1 MHDDEDLLFDD
12 EPSDLNDPPTDPL
25 NNQADAVDDA
35 SSIDCAMVAAWNLL
49 GRALGKISKRGY
61 PGLYIVV
68 APGDHWVSTMCAIV
82 AKVILGYPCRGPRR
96 PGVARSA
103 PSFLVHEWDA
113 GGDAKKGNEIRASVE
128 SGLREGRIVI
138 LLSGSRA
145 VVPPE
150 LGAAADST
158 IYVTAPDRECLAA
171 VLKAVDPVARR
182 TSLRGLNLN
191 AVTPVTLRLAYR
203 PGTTATSYLR
213 RLKALTQGSTEKA
226 SRFDSLHG
234 IDKAKEWALAL
245 KLDLQLWRQGKISWH
260 DLPRGLLLAGPPGTG
275 KTSFAGAIA
284 DHAGMAFVPTSYAT
298 WQSSGVGHLGEV
310 MKAMNTAFAQARFLA
325 PSVLF
330 IDELDTLGSRGG
342 REQRDDWWRAIIN
355 ALLEQMDGVASNEG
369 VVMVGASNHP
379 ELIDSAILR
388 AGRLEDRIDV
398 GPPDVKAL
406 ACIYAQH
413 LAGRMEA
420 GVDLQRIAWM
430 SEGATGADVIRICK
444 TANRRARHEARLVTT
459 EDLIAAIGVDG
470 VVDPQDL
477 WRVAVHEA
485 GHAIVAMAH
494 SALRVGG
501 LSLVSREKTAGHA
514 AVSMAR
520 AGTLSPADLDAM
532 LAALLGGRAAEEVAF
547 GDITAGSGGG
557 DTSDLARATQM
568 AVIAELS
575 LGMRSEGLIWYP
587 KVSGDRLVQL
597 FGQRPDIE
605 HAVRRRLDT
614 AYTKAR
620 QLIEA
625 RKPILD
631 LLAEQLLARKV
642 LSASEVMGIAGKAG
656 AECRATINVR
666 IRRQSG

>member
-1 MHDDEDLLFDD
+1 MHDDEDLLLDH
-12 EPSDLNDPPTDPL
+12 EPPVLNDPPT
-25 NNQADAVDDA
+25 NQADAVDDA

-49 GRALGKISKRGY
+49 GRTLGKISKQRR
-61 PGLYIVV
+61 PGLYVIV
-68 APGDHWVSTMCAIV
+68 APGDHWVSTMRAIV
-82 AKVILGYPCRGPRR
+82 AKVILGYPCSGPRR
-96 PGVARSA
+96 PGMARSA
-103 PSFLVHEWDA
+103 PSFLVHEWYA
-113 GGDAKKGNEIRASVE
+113 RHDAKKANEIRGSVE
-128 SGLREGRIVI
+128 VGLREGRIVI
-138 LLSGSRA
+138 LLTGSRA

-150 LGAAADST
+150 LGAAADNT

-171 VLKAVDPVARR
+171 VLKAVNPAARR
-182 TSLRGLNLN
+182 TSLREINLA

-203 PGTTATSYLR
+203 PGTKSKSYLR
-213 RLKALTQGSTEKA
+213 RLKALTQGPKEKA

-234 IDKAKEWALAL
+234 IDEAKAWASAL
-245 KLDLQLWRQGKISWH
+245 KIDLQLWRQGKIGWH

-284 DHAGMAFVPTSYAT
+284 DHAGIAFVPTSYAT

-310 MKAMNTAFAQARFLA
+310 LKAMNAAFAQARLLA

-342 REQRDDWWRAIIN
+342 REQRNDWWRAIIN

-369 VVMVGASNHP
+369 IVLVGASNSP
-379 ELIDSAILR
+379 ELIDPAILR

-413 LAGRMEA
+413 LAGQMEA
-420 GVDLQRIAWM
+420 GVDLQRIARM
-430 SEGATGADVIRICK
+430 SEGATGADVVRICK
-444 TANRRARHEARLVTT
+444 TANRRARHEARFVTT
-459 EDLIAAIGVDG
+459 GDLMVAMGVDG
-470 VVDPQDL
+470 GAVDPQGMS
-477 WRVAVHEA
+477 RVAVHEA

-501 LSLVSREKTAGHA
+501 LSLVSRGKTAGHA

-575 LGMRSEGLIWYP
+575 LGMRSGGLIWYP

-605 HAVRRRLDT
+605 HAVRRRLDA

-620 QLIEA
+620 ELIEA

-642 LSASEVMGIAGKAG
+642 LSAREVMDLAVTPG
-656 AECRATINVR
+656 AEAIGPLAGTL
-666 IRRQSG
+666 